1 MVSKGTSKWLWNG
14 ISNLFIAKS
23 SFYLCYT
30 PSSPIRACGH
40 VDKQVRTKTPY
51 WIYREFP
58 RGSRIGKSSPVPVGC
73 PSDRYYLGSHFFDPL
88 FWSLNMALFARKN
101 IRVPGESASLCTD
114 VPPSLMQK
122 KSIFFRCRLQKY
134 LTTTTTKERESA
146 ALALMNI
153 HCIME
158 IGLSPTI
165 DNFTRKHPWCLLL
178 TNILTE

>member
-1 MVSKGTSKWLWNG
+1 MR
-14 ISNLFIAKS
+14 
-23 SFYLCYT
+23 
-30 PSSPIRACGH
+30 PCGQ

-101 IRVPGESASLCTD
+101 IRAPGESASLCTD
-114 VPPSLMQK
+114 VPPPSEKIEFFSLQT
-122 KSIFFRCRLQKY
+122 SKY

-178 TNILTE
+178 ANILTE

>member
-73 PSDRYYLGSHFFDPL
+73 PTDRYYLGSHFFDPL
-88 FWSLNMALFARKN
+88 FWSLNMARKTFA
-101 IRVPGESASLCTD
+101 
-114 VPPSLMQK
+114 PPEKALACVQTSPLPQK

-153 HCIME
+153 HCIMQ
-158 IGLSPTI
+158 IGVSPTI
-165 DNFTRKHPWCLLL
+165 DNFTWKHPWCLLL
-178 TNILTE
+178 ANILTE